1 MLDTLTSERATTVRA
16 AVKRV
21 ALTQLAAGGAAAVAL
36 NAIARELG
44 VSERTLRRRVRLIC
58 DRLGV
63 KTPIEAVVWA
73 ARNRLI

>member
-1 MLDTLTSERATTVRA
+1 MARTADLTDDDLAVLRLLGQGLTTD
-16 AVKRV
+16 
-21 ALTQLAAGGAAAVAL
+21 
-36 NAIARELG
+36 AIAREVS

-73 ARNRLI
+73 ARSRLI